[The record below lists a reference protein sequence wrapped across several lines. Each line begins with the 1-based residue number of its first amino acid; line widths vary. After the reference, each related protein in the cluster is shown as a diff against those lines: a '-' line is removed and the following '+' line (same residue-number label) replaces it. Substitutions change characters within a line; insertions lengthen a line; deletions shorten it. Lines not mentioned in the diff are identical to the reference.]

1 MTIRDQ
7 IGALERL
14 AAVDASLS
22 ELGTELAVGREALA
36 GKREQLAG
44 LTDKVAQHQRSL
56 EEMERLRAEFMQD
69 IRQMSHQIERSR
81 EKLGRCRSEREA
93 NAVQRELEELR
104 KLYRDR
110 ETEVEKL
117 VGLAEQAR
125 AEMDRVALE
134 QSAVESELGASEGA
148 STNRIAEL
156 EQAVE
161 QAEAKR
167 KEAITAVPVV
177 LFRRYELIRKRR
189 GTALAHTTDGKCS
202 ACNIVLPPMA
212 FHQLR
217 RGTELS
223 QCPSCQRILYF
234 KEPAPESAE
243 PPADSPASPP

>member
-7 IGALERL
+7 IEALERL
-14 AAVDASLS
+14 SEVDAALS
-22 ELGTELAVGREALA
+22 ELGAELSAGREALA
-36 GKREQLAG
+36 GKREHLAA
-44 LTDKVAQHQRSL
+44 LTEKAAQHQRSL

-117 VGLAEQAR
+117 VALAEQAR
-125 AEMDRVALE
+125 AEMDRVAAE
-134 QSAVESELGASEGA
+134 QATVDSELGASEGA
-148 STNRIAEL
+148 STSRIAEL
-156 EQAVE
+156 EVAV
-161 QAEAKR
+161 AEAEGRR
-167 KEAITAVPVV
+167 KGAVAAVPVV
-177 LFRRYELIRKRR
+177 VFRRYELVRKRR

-217 RGTELS
+217 RETELG

-234 KEPAPESAE
+234 KAPEPESAE
-243 PPADSPASPP
+243 PPADTPASPP

>member
-14 AAVDASLS
+14 ATVDASLS
-22 ELGTELAVGREALA
+22 ELGTELAAGREALA

-44 LTDKVAQHQRSL
+44 LMDKVAQHQRSL
-56 EEMERLRAEFMQD
+56 EEMERLRAEYMQD

-134 QSAVESELGASEGA
+134 QTAVESELGASEGA
-148 STNRIAEL
+148 STSRIAEL

-161 QAEAKR
+161 QGEAMR
-167 KEAITAVPVV
+167 KEAVAAVPVV

-234 KEPAPESAE
+234 REPESAE